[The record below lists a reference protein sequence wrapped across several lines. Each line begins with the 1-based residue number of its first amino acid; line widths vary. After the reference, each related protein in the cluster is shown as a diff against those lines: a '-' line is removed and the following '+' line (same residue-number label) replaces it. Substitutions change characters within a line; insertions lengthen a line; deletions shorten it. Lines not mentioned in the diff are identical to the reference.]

1 MKLKKLIAAASALTL
16 LGSLAVAV
24 PASAATGSTTVT
36 ASVAAQVRSSDAE
49 WKTKNAGGTKFVPD
63 SNGNNNIET
72 SGKNNNGPVY
82 FSAFY
87 YFDAIDIPEDATI
100 KSATIDITQGTS
112 KFKQKPFEIASVTIP
127 EDLENLNDI
136 WDSVSAVMGPN
147 NKANNVVET
156 KDIDPNGDTTLQAD
170 VTSIIDKEAT
180 TFAFVAY
187 NKQRDDSNR
196 QLSGTA
202 TLTITY
208 EYEETVT
215 PDPTAPTVSI
225 VDGSRVEASGTGE
238 YEDEVATGF
247 IAEVVT
253 KDVAAKSMNVTVN
266 DEDRTAQTITTLTN
280 ATAYFKVIVSD
291 AAAEDSIEVYVD

>member
-16 LGSLAVAV
+16 LGSLAAAV
-24 PASAATGSTTVT
+24 PASAAEGSTTVT
-36 ASVAAQVRSSDAE
+36 ASVAAQVRSQNEKWSSMHE
-49 WKTKNAGGTKFVPD
+49 NGTKFVPE

-72 SGKNNNGPVY
+72 SGKNNNGFVY

-100 KSATIDITQGTS
+100 KSATIDITQGTN

-215 PDPTAPTVSI
+215 PDPTVSI

-247 IAEVVT
+247 IAKVVT

-266 DEDRTAQTITTLTN
+266 DKYRTAQTITTLTN
-280 ATAYFKVIVSD
+280 TTAYFKVIVSD